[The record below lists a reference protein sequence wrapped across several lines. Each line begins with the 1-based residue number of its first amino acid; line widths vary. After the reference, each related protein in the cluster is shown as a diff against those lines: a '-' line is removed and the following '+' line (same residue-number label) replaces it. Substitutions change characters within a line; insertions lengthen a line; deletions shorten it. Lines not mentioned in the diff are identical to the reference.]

1 MVEFDVTQVF
11 MMSIFYSIENVAY
24 HFVVFQFVRLVCVL
38 SMIKYEEIFENR
50 VIHIFLFFLDKKMKN

>member
-11 MMSIFYSIENVAY
+11 MMSIFYSIENVAN

-38 SMIKYEEIFENR
+38 SMIKYMKK
-50 VIHIFLFFLDKKMKN
+50 FLKTGLFTSSCFFLIKK